1 MKTALHVAF
10 TSTRSYSEES
20 GFLRIST
27 GRREVFSSRC
37 LQEIVRTALLS
48 VELLLSTFLRKLK
61 ANCNDGSNDDP
72 SQQERPRCL
81 IRHTHG
87 RLN

>member
-10 TSTRSYSEES
+10 TSSRSYSEES
-20 GFLRIST
+20 DFLPIST

-37 LQEIVRTALLS
+37 LQEIARTALLS
-48 VELLLSTFLRKLK
+48 VELPLSTFLHKLK
-61 ANCNDGSNDDP
+61 ANCNGSNDDP
-72 SQQERPRCL
+72 SQQERPGCL
-81 IRHTHG
+81 IGHTHG